1 MSVRLA
7 GRKSAEKSN
16 EKLVNPNHA
25 TPFLSWM
32 TVRKRNNVKPYLL
45 WQYFL
50 VFGRFFNRQNH
61 GSVDIDINISKW
73 YVNFHELSINTRA
86 LNISKYVFVVSGKA
100 QHARGSPSKPSNIQS
115 MVVFL
120 YKILLNHLW
129 EHSYT
134 YVLHMTSDFQVGR
147 SRSDFT
153 I

>member
-1 MSVRLA
+1 MQSVCLEILLLPAKYKDPRILN
-7 GRKSAEKSN
+7 R
-16 EKLVNPNHA
+16 NHA

-32 TVRKRNNVKPYLL
+32 TFRKINNVKPYLL

-50 VFGRFFNRQNH
+50 IFGWFFNRQNH

-100 QHARGSPSKPSNIQS
+100 QHAWGSPSKPSNIQS
-115 MVVFL
+115 MVVFF

-129 EHSYT
+129 EHSHT
-134 YVLHMTSDFQVGR
+134 
-147 SRSDFT
+147 
-153 I
+153 